1 MKRTYLKLLAALIA
15 GGLLPLAFAPF
26 HLYFLAIICPAV
38 LAWVWHDCNK
48 KFAFSS
54 GLCFGI
60 GLFGVGTS
68 WIFVS
73 IHQFSDT
80 HISIALLIT
89 VLFVL
94 ILASFFAIQGWL
106 YRLCIQKKPNYYTLL
121 LAFPSLWVL
130 FEWIRSWVFT
140 GFPWLYLGYS
150 QVDTFLAGFAPI
162 LGVYGVSFLCV
173 VSSVLFL
180 SYILFSKRYYLLTGF
195 LLLFIWL
202 GGFALKQ
209 INWTHTIGNPV
220 AVALLQGNID
230 QNLKWNKTT
239 QQFIIQRYENLSKSA
254 PNAELY
260 IWPEAS
266 FPIAWPDANPLLTPM
281 ANDLTIQG
289 KSALIGLPIKK
300 PDGHFYNGIVAI
312 SEKADG
318 FYYKRH
324 LVPFGEYVPFE
335 QQLRGLIGFF
345 NLPMSYMSEGPTE
358 QNVLQAGSLRFAS
371 LICYEIVYP
380 HLTLSS
386 AKDANILLTISN
398 DAWFGKSLGPHQHF
412 QMARMRA
419 LELGRY
425 LVRSTN
431 NGITAI
437 VDPTGQVSARAPAFV
452 ATVLLGEAWATV
464 GQTPLYFL
472 THYFVLLLSSLFFL
486 GAVLL
491 SYQSKNMERY
501 NAKQHNP

>member
-1 MKRTYLKLLAALIA
+1 MDPRLREDDVCAAKLLAALIA

-38 LAWVWHDCNK
+38 LAWVWHDGNK
-48 KFAFSS
+48 KFAFVS
-54 GLCFGI
+54 GLCFGV

-80 HISIALLIT
+80 HISIAILIT

-94 ILASFFAIQGWL
+94 ILASLIGLQGL
-106 YRLCIQKKPNYYTLL
+106 CYRFIIKKPNYISML
-121 LAFPSLWVL
+121 LAFPSVWVL
-130 FEWIRSWVFT
+130 FEWVRSWIFT

-150 QVDTFLAGFAPI
+150 QVDSFLAGFAPI
-162 LGVYGVSFLCV
+162 LGVYGVSFLCAM
-173 VSSVLFL
+173 SGVLFL
-180 SYILFSKRYYLLTGF
+180 SYILFPKRYYLLTSF
-195 LLLFIWL
+195 LLLAIGL
-202 GGFALKQ
+202 GGFALKH
-209 INWTHTIGNPV
+209 IDWTHTVGSPV
-220 AVALLQGNID
+220 TVALLQGNID

-239 QQFIIQRYENLSKSA
+239 QQFIVQRYENLERSA
-254 PNAELY
+254 PNAQLY

-266 FPIAWPDANPLLTPM
+266 FPIAWPHAEPLLTPM
-281 ANDLTIQG
+281 ANDLKIQG
-289 KSALIGLPIKK
+289 KNALIGLPIKN
-300 PDGHFYNGIVAI
+300 PDGHFYNGIIAI
-312 SEKADG
+312 GETADG

-345 NLPMSYMSEGPTE
+345 NLPMSYMSEGPAH
-358 QNVLQAGSLRFAS
+358 QNLLNAGHLNFAS

-386 AKDANILLTISN
+386 AKNANILLTISN
-398 DAWFGKSLGPHQHF
+398 DAWFGQSLGPHQHF

-437 VDPTGQVSARAPAFV
+437 VDPKGQVNARAPSFE
-452 ATVLLGEAWATV
+452 ATVLTGEVWAST

-472 THYFVLLLSSLFFL
+472 THYFVLILSSLF
-486 GAVLL
+486 LL
-491 SYQSKNMERY
+491 IMERY